1 MKKTLTFSIL
11 GLVLF
16 LASCN
21 QATPQTTSLTPPTTS
36 PSSGSINTGA
46 EILSPLGTASA
57 TSMSVGQTRQFN
69 VTVNGTAPTPG
80 QLVWTSTSTSVVTV
94 TQSGLATALTPGS
107 ATVRAALASNPG
119 AYIDFPVTVNATT
132 PVTTTPTTSFAQRVL
147 ELTNAARAQAR
158 TCGTTSYAATS
169 PLAYNAQLEKAAQG
183 HASDMA
189 GKTYFSHTSQDGRT
203 FAQRITATGYTWRTV
218 AENIAAGQA
227 TPESVVSGWLQSPGH
242 CANIMNPAL
251 RELGVGYAYNGNST
265 YRHYWVQDFGAR

>member
-1 MKKTLTFSIL
+1 MKKTLTFSTL

-36 PSSGSINTGA
+36 PSSGSITTGA
-46 EILSPLGTASA
+46 EILSPLGIASA
-57 TSMSVGQTRQFN
+57 TSISVGQTRQFN
-69 VTVNGTAPTPG
+69 VTVNSTAPTPG

-169 PLAYNAQLEKAAQG
+169 PLAYNPQLEKAAQG